1 MSLHVFERGVQADD
15 RAHLLNHPQWTG
27 EISLLWMES
36 WSGWSAFPLRHTP
49 QGTAQAIQTGTTTA

>member
-15 RAHLLNHPQWTG
+15 RAHLLNHPQGTS

-36 WSGWSAFPLRHTP
+36 
-49 QGTAQAIQTGTTTA
+49 